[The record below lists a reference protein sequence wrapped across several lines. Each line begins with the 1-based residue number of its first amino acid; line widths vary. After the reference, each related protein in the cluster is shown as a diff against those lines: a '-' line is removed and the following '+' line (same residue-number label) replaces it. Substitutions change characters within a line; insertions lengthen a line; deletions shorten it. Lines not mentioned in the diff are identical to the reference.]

1 MAEEDCLKRWLNR
14 TLEVQEPE
22 LQFLKHLHWG
32 SLLIKGSSRSDL
44 ITDLDEAWTN
54 VKIWKET
61 SKAVWLQPGKPRLP
75 TKMEDIISDWLQ
87 TSFLKSTR

>member
-22 LQFLKHLHWG
+22 LQFPKHLHWG

-44 ITDLDEAWTN
+44 ITDLDEA
-54 VKIWKET
+54 
-61 SKAVWLQPGKPRLP
+61 
-75 TKMEDIISDWLQ
+75 
-87 TSFLKSTR
+87 